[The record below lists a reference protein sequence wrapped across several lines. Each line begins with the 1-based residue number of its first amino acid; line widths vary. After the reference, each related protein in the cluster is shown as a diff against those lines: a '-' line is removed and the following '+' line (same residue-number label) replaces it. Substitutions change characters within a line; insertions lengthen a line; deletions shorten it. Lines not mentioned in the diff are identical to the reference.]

1 MSYSAQKMPSLPITS
16 SLHLHLSTPAGS
28 WGWEATCFPCIW
40 SWGNGEM
47 MSPFCDILP
56 TSLPIVALLLHS
68 QSPSLTSQ
76 GGDSHPSATQKAQL
90 QFPTVISMCI
100 CRLPNLWTNAH
111 HPTRWVH
118 LTPQSTQRNY
128 CSLCKTS
135 QERDPITSSK
145 DSQGGW
151 PRPHF

>member
-28 WGWEATCFPCIW
+28 WCWEATCFPCIW
-40 SWGNGEM
+40 SWGNGET

-90 QFPTVISMCI
+90 QFPTVISMWYLQITQPLDKC
-100 CRLPNLWTNAH
+100 PSPYTVGPSH
-111 HPTRWVH
+111 TPKHPEE
-118 LTPQSTQRNY
+118 LLQSVQNFT
-128 CSLCKTS
+128 T
-135 QERDPITSSK
+135 T
-145 DSQGGW
+145 
-151 PRPHF
+151 